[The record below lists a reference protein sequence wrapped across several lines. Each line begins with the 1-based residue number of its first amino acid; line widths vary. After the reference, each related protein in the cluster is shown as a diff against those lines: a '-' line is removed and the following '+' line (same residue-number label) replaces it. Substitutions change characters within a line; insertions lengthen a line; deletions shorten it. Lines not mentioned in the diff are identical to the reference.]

1 MESITDVQ
9 ALVER
14 GNELLLKDE
23 VAEAAQ
29 EFTRAVQLD
38 SANAAA
44 HLGVAETN
52 LALGSYGIV
61 TLACRKAL
69 ELAPGSAD
77 GLMAQAILYLLD
89 RRYDA
94 ALAELD
100 RADQLAPGRP
110 YLHAMRAYCLR
121 RMGNSY
127 DAQLAAS
134 KAARLS
140 GSRELGK
147 LFPVVETPPAAPPAA
162 SPDGLPAAPPSEVAP
177 GLPGR
182 IAYRDQ
188 RNWSR
193 ASGLQRRMVQSRF
206 ARSTGSVT
214 LTLII
219 INVVVFAIGALSPSL
234 NDQLINY
241 GAEQGAYMQ
250 ADPIQ
255 YYRIVTAMFLHANL
269 THIFFNMFSLYVIG
283 ALNGTEAIFGKW
295 RYLLIYFAAGIAGG
309 LLEAFI
315 QPDAVAVGA
324 SGAIF
329 GIFGAFG
336 AVLFLM
342 RQRLGPAATGILGQ
356 WIGLIVL
363 NLVID
368 VAVPGIAIWDHIGGL
383 VVGFALGAFFVS
395 RGLNRRR
402 TL

>member
-14 GNELLLKDE
+14 GNDLLLKGE

-38 SANAAA
+38 SSNAAA

-61 TLACRKAL
+61 TLACRKVL

-147 LFPVVETPPAAPPAA
+147 LFPVVETPPTAPAAAAPN
-162 SPDGLPAAPPSEVAP
+162 GAPSGAPSEVAP

-188 RNWSR
+188 RNWNR

-206 ARSTGSVT
+206 FRSSGSVT
-214 LTLII
+214 LTLVI

-234 NDQLINY
+234 NYTLQIN
-241 GAEQGAYMQ
+241 GAEQGALMQ
-250 ADPIQ
+250 SDPIQ
-255 YYRIVTAMFLHANL
+255 YYRLVTAMFLHANL

-315 QPDAVAVGA
+315 QPGAVAIGA

-342 RQRLGPAATGILGQ
+342 RQRLGPTANGILGQ

-368 VAVPGIAIWDHIGGL
+368 V
-383 VVGFALGAFFVS
+383 
-395 RGLNRRR
+395 
-402 TL
+402 